1 MDEQQLRSLVRDAI
15 ARHQGPAPPAPVPGS
30 PAPAAAGPGPVTIG
44 VVPIAVAQFQVPR
57 RTGEIECVIEPTVTC
72 NHCGHCLC
80 YGH

>member
-15 ARHQGPAPPAPVPGS
+15 ARHLGPSPASVAAAPPVPVS
-30 PAPAAAGPGPVTIG
+30 AVYAASASG
-44 VVPIAVAQFQVPR
+44 PIAVAQFHVPR
-57 RTGEIECVIEPTVTC
+57 RAGEVECVIEPTVTC